1 MSSGSCAFLHFKC
14 LCVQL
19 NTVSRATCWCCPRAT
34 GWAAMAPVF
43 RAELFLCFEVGGRQL
58 VCPKL
63 RYLFTKLNAITSY
76 KKVVILWTVNCP
88 METFDDVCYEI
99 GRFVGWRCVVR
110 IISIQA
116 NEPTKELTEGLFSHS
131 CVDRVA
137 GLSKRHPKLQ
147 LGLRLR

>member
-1 MSSGSCAFLHFKC
+1 M
-14 LCVQL
+14 LCRGQHVAREL
-19 NTVSRATCWCCPRAT
+19 RVERP
-34 GWAAMAPVF
+34 F

-99 GRFVGWRCVVR
+99 GRFVG
-110 IISIQA
+110 
-116 NEPTKELTEGLFSHS
+116 
-131 CVDRVA
+131 
-137 GLSKRHPKLQ
+137 
-147 LGLRLR
+147 